1 MVCVLLF
8 ILLSWALQMLEV
20 SLTLEQGQSWA
31 LGGWRLK
38 KLTIDQVLSI
48 LHLCS
53 FQSVSL
59 ILLWLSEHWP
69 ASEIPCYRSKPLE
82 RPILILAN
90 PMFANICERKFN
102 STCVPQLRPVAR
114 SCANWRKECHIE
126 LEKDIQQCV
135 LLLLR
140 RFSPIRL
147 HATPQ
152 TAAHQAPRSPGFSRQ
167 EHWSGLP
174 FPSPMHEC
182 EK

>member
-53 FQSVSL
+53 FQSVSF

-82 RPILILAN
+82 RPILVLAN
-90 PMFANICERKFN
+90 PIFANICERKCN

-126 LEKDIQQCV
+126 LEKGIQQCV
-135 LLLLR
+135 L
-140 RFSPIRL
+140 
-147 HATPQ
+147 Q
-152 TAAHQAPRSPGFSRQ
+152 WGN
-167 EHWSGLP
+167 
-174 FPSPMHEC
+174 
-182 EK
+182 

>member
-59 ILLWLSEHWP
+59 ILLWFL
-69 ASEIPCYRSKPLE
+69 
-82 RPILILAN
+82 N
-90 PMFANICERKFN
+90 
-102 STCVPQLRPVAR
+102 TGQL
-114 SCANWRKECHIE
+114 
-126 LEKDIQQCV
+126 Q
-135 LLLLR
+135 
-140 RFSPIRL
+140 RF
-147 HATPQ
+147 HATDPNPWRDQ
-152 TAAHQAPRSPGFSRQ
+152 FLFWLTQCSQIFVKENLTQPVS
-167 EHWSGLP
+167 LN
-174 FPSPMHEC
+174 
-182 EK
+182 